1 MFVQRSRSMERSS
14 LLRAVLTDGFLNDSE
29 VRDLLREL
37 NTTMEQLR
45 QRSCLV
51 QGRVRG
57 HDLDAM
63 LMIAVQWI
71 VVEDRLK
78 ESGE

>member
-1 MFVQRSRSMERSS
+1 
-14 LLRAVLTDGFLNDSE
+14 VLTDGFLNDSE